1 MEKALLA
8 AYTPPLRNKV
18 RQPAGFPTPFGV
30 GLPGLILCRGQ
41 VRPQSECRLGKGF
54 ALPLAPNPVR
64 RAAALPTPTGRFG
77 GGRRPA
83 PLPPTRS
90 NPSVRCG
97 GQLPLRRGAGATP
110 QSRCGV
116 TAPFFAPKRPF
127 GTFRC
132 FAWLI
137 RIKEHT
143 VLFYAKRSRFSRGAA
158 CARGSRRKPSVTLR
172 RDSSPYTGEPEQPLS
187 HAAADSSPYTGEPKN
202 DLQLR
207 SGREG
212 GAEETLVLI
221 KGRGFSAG
229 FRGRGACGGGLRW
242 RGRRR
247 ARSW

>member
-1 MEKALLA
+1 M
-8 AYTPPLRNKV
+8 
-18 RQPAGFPTPFGV
+18 
-30 GLPGLILCRGQ
+30 
-41 VRPQSECRLGKGF
+41 RPHTECRLGKG
-54 ALPLAPNPVR
+54 
-64 RAAALPTPTGRFG
+64 
-77 GGRRPA
+77 PA
-83 PLPPTRS
+83 GPFPLPPTRS
-90 NPSVRCG
+90 NPSVTLRRDSSPYTG
-97 GQLPLRRGAGATP
+97 EPEQPLSPLRR
-110 QSRCGV
+110 

-127 GTFRC
+127 GTFRR

-143 VLFYAKRSRFSRGAA
+143 VLFYSKRSRFSRRAA

-202 DLQLR
+202 GLQLR

-212 GAEETLVLI
+212 GDGETLVLI